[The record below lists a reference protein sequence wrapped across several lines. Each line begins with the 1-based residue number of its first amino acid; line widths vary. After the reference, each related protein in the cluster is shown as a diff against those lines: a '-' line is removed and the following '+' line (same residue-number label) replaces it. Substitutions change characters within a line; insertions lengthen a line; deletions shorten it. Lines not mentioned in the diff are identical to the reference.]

1 MRRPVRA
8 RAAFGDWWKPDPIQ
22 CPDGQRWDDA
32 ESKCVLDKGLIP
44 RFADWIQEHVD
55 FSNKEAGPQW
65 EGHVCPGQSQWDVSA
80 RVCVDPLPSDGPPA
94 QPKCPQGMVYQTVD
108 PVGCVPEKAD
118 PSRQPPSSAS
128 GYGPLVLAVGV
139 AVLAAYLIS
148 QQNDADAGLVPYE
161 RYLGMDYGLIKARG
175 TLQGN
180 IFNGNTTLGPTGGPA
195 FQGLGDDGASPW
207 EIATSF
213 VEGMI
218 PGGGGFMAESD
229 AAEAATY
236 SDQAQSSGVEDDGSC
251 INLPSSPSGLS
262 CRYGFA
268 PKQRTTNT
276 GKTCFTCAEV
286 PTQGGQPCPPG
297 MIPNPVTKGCSNPSD
312 GGGVPDVVNGKVYC
326 PGGGTPNPKTG
337 ICSVVPIGGGGTGP
351 TPKPILPTPAPVVE
365 DASVWSSPLLWGG
378 LLLAAG
384 VGAVVYKK
392 RKAKKL
398 GYR

>member
-80 RVCVDPLPSDGPPA
+80 RVCVDPQQGDGPPA

-148 QQNDADAGLVPYE
+148 QQNDADAGLVPFE
-161 RYLGMDYGLIKARG
+161 RYLDNGLRTTQGARHAVGQHLQRRHDAGAHWWSGVPRARG
-175 TLQGN
+175 RRRVSM
-180 IFNGNTTLGPTGGPA
+180 GPRNLVRRGYDSRRERVQHG
-195 FQGLGDDGASPW
+195 
-207 EIATSF
+207 ERRH
-213 VEGMI
+213 
-218 PGGGGFMAESD
+218 
-229 AAEAATY
+229 
-236 SDQAQSSGVEDDGSC
+236 SGRHE
-251 INLPSSPSGLS
+251 
-262 CRYGFA
+262 
-268 PKQRTTNT
+268 Q
-276 GKTCFTCAEV
+276 
-286 PTQGGQPCPPG
+286 
-297 MIPNPVTKGCSNPSD
+297 
-312 GGGVPDVVNGKVYC
+312 
-326 PGGGTPNPKTG
+326 
-337 ICSVVPIGGGGTGP
+337 
-351 TPKPILPTPAPVVE
+351 
-365 DASVWSSPLLWGG
+365 
-378 LLLAAG
+378 
-384 VGAVVYKK
+384 
-392 RKAKKL
+392 
-398 GYR
+398 